1 MPTIKEKLAMS
12 FKTITEMLMD
22 RGILTNEDIEYMHS
36 LSGNELFA
44 LMNKGI
50 FNLDLGTKIRIIYYL
65 NKFKMAEFRPHLEK
79 AEGFDLC
86 ILIVADKLTTANTK
100 NIVSAKASN
109 TNAEGEI
116 VRVDN
121 LHVFEL
127 SEVLFNITKHVL
139 VPHHHVIADEAEIN
153 NIVKRYNIK
162 TRHQL
167 PIILKT
173 DPVARYFGM
182 KPGQLAK
189 ITRVSPSA
197 AEYIS
202 YRCCV

>member
-12 FKTITEMLMD
+12 FKTITEMLDD
-22 RGILTNEDIEYMHS
+22 RGILTDEDKAYMHS

-79 AEGFDLC
+79 AQGFDLC

-100 NIVSAKASN
+100 NIQAAKTN
-109 TNAEGEI
+109 TNADGDI
-116 VRVDN
+116 VRLDN

-139 VPHHHVIADEAEIN
+139 VPHHHVIADEVEIN
-153 NIVKRYNIK
+153 DIVKRYNIK
-162 TRHQL
+162 NRHQL

-182 KPGQLAK
+182 KPGQLAR

-197 AEYIS
+197 GEYIS